1 MRILCAISQL
11 PAKTGSGTYVTALI
25 HEGSRKGHEMGI
37 VYGMNLGEAIVIS
50 DAAYELPVIF
60 DGVDF
65 DFPVCGMS
73 DVMPYKSKRF
83 DSMTPEEYQQ
93 YKDVWI
99 RRISQAVVEFQP
111 DVILSNHYFILSSII
126 KTAAPRV
133 RLAILGHGTD
143 LRQLHKNLFFKKEV
157 IDGVRR
163 ANVFLSLGNADAI
176 SISKIF
182 SIPDEQIHPVGGGFD
197 SGIFFPSNNREM
209 DRSVEVVYAGKL
221 SYEKGVHSLLR
232 AFDKIRRQ
240 YDVKL
245 TLIGSGTGEDAASIR
260 RLAELIGDVRMVGQL
275 SLAQVG
281 EVFRKSDIFVLSS
294 FYEGLGLTCIE
305 ALACGLYVVS
315 SEVKVLMDLLEG
327 TPTETGDILYVSH
340 PHKMDYAD
348 ITQEELRKFE
358 HSLVESIL
366 KQIEK
371 VKSGRFSSPATM
383 EYIKRYSWERIY
395 EKLNRLLCGNE

>member
-25 HEGSRKGHEMGI
+25 REGRRKGHEMGL
-37 VYGMNLGEAIVIS
+37 VYGMNLGEAIALP
-50 DAAYELPVIF
+50 DASYELPVIF

-83 DSMTPEEYQQ
+83 DSMTQEEYQQ
-93 YKDVWI
+93 YKEVWI
-99 RRISQAVVEFQP
+99 RRIAQATDEFQP

-157 IDGVRR
+157 IEGARR
-163 ANVFLSLGNADAI
+163 ADVFLSLGNADAV
-176 SISKIF
+176 SISKLF
-182 SIPDEQIHPVGGGFD
+182 SIPEKQIHPVGGGYD
-197 SGIFFPSNNREM
+197 SGVFFPSNSRET
-209 DRSVEVVYAGKL
+209 DRPVELVYAGKL

-240 YDVKL
+240 YDAKL
-245 TLIGSGTGEDAASIR
+245 TLIGSGSGEDVASIR

-281 EVFRKSDIFVLSS
+281 EVFRKSDIFILPS

-315 SEVKVLMDLLEG
+315 SEVTVLMDLLAGSPAE
-327 TPTETGDILYVSH
+327 TEDILYVPH

-348 ITQEELRKFE
+348 ITQEELRSFE
-358 HSLVESIL
+358 HSLAEMIS
-366 KQIEK
+366 KQMAK
-371 VKSGRFSSPATM
+371 VQAGRFSSSATM
-383 EYIKRYSWERIY
+383 EYIKRYSWEHIY
-395 EKLNRLLCGNE
+395 EKLDRLL